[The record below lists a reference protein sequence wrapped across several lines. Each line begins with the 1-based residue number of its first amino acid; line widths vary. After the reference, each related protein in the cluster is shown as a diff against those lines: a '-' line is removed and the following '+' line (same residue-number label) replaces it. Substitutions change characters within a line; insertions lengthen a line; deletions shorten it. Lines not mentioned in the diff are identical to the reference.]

1 MFSLGGGNMDRLD
14 AKLMKLFILADGV
27 STPTEK
33 YECADLLYA
42 LLSEI
47 RDIQPIYEEVREK
60 ILDMA

>member
-1 MFSLGGGNMDRLD
+1 MDRLD

-27 STPTEK
+27 STPTGK